1 MLYKH
6 NISRFL
12 EWKYM
17 WSSEVD
23 LRMIRMSSHGKSHD
37 TMFKPDVKLIKVIIL
52 TLHISRKST
61 NLDKSHLQY
70 ILMCMFMM
78 YIKAL
83 NNVMSIKI
91 NVMLLLYSDLKFA
104 SFVCSIQKTIDRYKT
119 YTREVVNNKTVQLD
133 IHVSIY
139 AIRYMTFLI

>member
-1 MLYKH
+1 
-6 NISRFL
+6 
-12 EWKYM
+12 
-17 WSSEVD
+17 
-23 LRMIRMSSHGKSHD
+23 MSSHGKSHD

-61 NLDKSHLQY
+61 NLDKSHLLY